1 MTQVTL
7 DAEDLAGSPPS
18 LDLVQFARVL
28 VDNWRLVFLTPF
40 LLAVASGALSYAMP
54 KSYRAGVMFL
64 AEREANLLAG
74 AGALAGLA
82 GQLGFQLGSS
92 SGQSP
97 RFYADLAGSR
107 EMLERLL
114 STEMPPSGEVEARM
128 LIDWIEPPMEDSV
141 KRVQRAVRRL
151 NNAIEVVADL
161 QTGTVRVELEAPD
174 PIVAAAAA
182 NHLVEYF
189 NDFNVVTRRSQAQER
204 RGFVQERYEEVA
216 GELGEA
222 ESAVKDFLE
231 RNRLYQDSPELMYGY
246 ERLQRVV
253 QLRHEV
259 FITLAREVETA
270 RIEEVNDIP
279 VLTVIDRA
287 IPPVERSSPR
297 RKLIVISVGLFS
309 FVVMVVAA
317 FILENVRRRLAAQ
330 DPNALALQGRWQRL
344 RARLSPARKA
354 G

>member
-7 DAEDLAGSPPS
+7 DTEDLVSSPPS

-28 VDNWRLVFLTPF
+28 VDSWRLVFLTPF

-54 KSYRAGVMFL
+54 KSYRASAMFL
-64 AEREANLLAG
+64 AEREGDLLAG
-74 AGALAGLA
+74 AGGLSGIA
-82 GQLGFQLGSS
+82 AQLGFQLGSS
-92 SGQSP
+92 PGQSP
-97 RFYADLAGSR
+97 RFYVDLAGSR

-114 STEMPPSGEVEARM
+114 STEMPPSGEVEARV

-151 NNAIEVVADL
+151 DNAIAVVADL
-161 QTGTVRVELEAPD
+161 LTGTVRVELEAPD

-182 NHLVEYF
+182 NYLVEYF

-204 RGFVQERYEEVA
+204 RRFVQERYEEVT
-216 GELGEA
+216 GELAQA
-222 ESAVKDFLE
+222 ETAVKGFLE
-231 RNRLYQDSPELMYGY
+231 RNRLYRDSPELMY
-246 ERLQRVV
+246 EHDRLQRVV
-253 QLRHEV
+253 QRRHEV
-259 FITLAREVETA
+259 FVTLAREIETA
-270 RIEEVNDIP
+270 RIEEVNDTP
-279 VLTVIDRA
+279 VLTVIDHA
-287 IPPVERSSPR
+287 TPPIRRSRPR
-297 RKLIVISVGLFS
+297 RTFIVISIGLFS